1 MNETTLWNK
10 CLEALGN
17 RLSDKQMR
25 TWLHPL
31 EVTRESNTLKVVAP
45 NKFIME
51 AIQNDY
57 ISMIEDVVMV
67 SSENEVSKVKLSLPK
82 PEETMVS
89 TSSVVQLQPVKHSLN
104 KDLCFDNFIEGKSNQ
119 LAKAACKNVVNELG
133 QYNPLYIYG
142 GVGLGKTHL
151 LHSIGNEII
160 AKNKNR
166 RVVYLHSE
174 KFVQDMVTALRQ
186 HKIEE
191 FKSFYRSVDALLL
204 DDVQF
209 FANKERSQEEFFHT
223 FNTLFEYKKQVVL
236 TSDKYPKEI
245 TGLEER
251 IKSRLVWGM
260 NVTID
265 PPDPVSYTH
274 LTLPTKRIV

>member
-82 PEETMVS
+82 PIETKVS
-89 TSSVVQLQPVKHSLN
+89 ASPQEQLRPVKQTLN

-151 LHSIGNEII
+151 LHSIGNEIL
-160 AKNKNR
+160 AENRNR

-174 KFVQDMVTALRQ
+174 KFVQNLSLI
-186 HKIEE
+186 HI
-191 FKSFYRSVDALLL
+191 
-204 DDVQF
+204 
-209 FANKERSQEEFFHT
+209 
-223 FNTLFEYKKQVVL
+223 
-236 TSDKYPKEI
+236 
-245 TGLEER
+245 
-251 IKSRLVWGM
+251 
-260 NVTID
+260 
-265 PPDPVSYTH
+265 
-274 LTLPTKRIV
+274 